1 MKEMGGVKVLAA
13 GQCLVVVVVV
23 LVVDRSEK
31 KRKSVVPHSN
41 RSTDDVN
48 KRALYY

>member
-23 LVVDRSEK
+23 LVVDRSEEK
-31 KRKSVVPHSN
+31 KRKSVPHST
-41 RSTDDVN
+41 RSTDGVN